1 MKRKKIIDQLI
12 YGLMTLLILI
22 NSLTPLTVFA
32 EDKPAIKLENVSEG
46 QNANHLNVQLTLEE
60 GQEDRRVQ
68 LSQPVIQQATIEIA
82 GKSIALKIENNQ
94 ELIIPGDVAGV
105 GTIHVDLKD
114 IKGLSSLDISYEQ
127 QQLTYTFEQATTSES
142 ASSNEITTSSS
153 ETESKTEN
161 TEPDSSKEPT
171 KATES
176 ATVATI
182 ESTQSEAIEKTK
194 PRADGPTDIR
204 EYFPNGEGTILTSS
218 NLVYLDED
226 GNVVTPP
233 VTSNTTVRAFYT
245 WNIPEDARQQI
256 EPGDYFDFKLP
267 EELKPKQAQVG
278 ELKNE
283 AGEVYAKYTIDQ
295 DGNIRFEFTE
305 EVKNQSDINGSFYFD
320 TEFKKEHIDGPG
332 DITIHYPVE
341 DDLPPV
347 NVEIRPDT
355 EQSIDKQGHFD
366 RTPNPSSVEWTVD
379 FNQSTNHLEDPKIT
393 EKWPE
398 GIDYKSVKV
407 MELEMNLDGTIKEVG
422 RELSPN
428 EYTVDKNGNVTIL
441 GETNKAYRLVYQTDI
456 KDSAKPENG
465 GKVSFTNVA
474 QLTDKN
480 DEDGIDAKATV
491 TNTFGK
497 PVEKN
502 MVGYD
507 PNNQEFSWAIK
518 YNYDEKNIAKGDA
531 IITDTISKN
540 MDLIDDSIKLY
551 PITFDKKGNE
561 VKGKALV
568 EGKDYVLEPN
578 PDGEGFVIKFL
589 NDFDGAVRV
598 EYKTK
603 VNCIVSD
610 PTQVTNNVATGTGQT
625 DGDKGTAQQ
634 QNVIKNITDI
644 DYADKKVGWKI
655 NVNKNHY
662 YMENLV
668 LTDTYSAIPGLSMAI
683 KEDLKPDF
691 EIRDVT
697 NNRVLVPGQDYD
709 LELLSDSSGK
719 NEMGF
724 KVVFKGD
731 YNPTESELE
740 INYRTNFDVSLLDP
754 NNPELDHFKNKMQ
767 ADWEDENGG
776 KHTSDDDKDF
786 KPHDPFQLNAQKSG
800 IYNAQTKH
808 ITWTIAVNLSHNI
821 LTHAQLQDKIKENQD
836 YVDGSLKIYKAEVK
850 KDGTVTKKQP
860 EEVVNDEMKKIIEPS
875 TSNDQMLQIDFPEGS
890 DETYL
895 IELDTSVE
903 GKIVEGSNQYTNVA
917 HYENND
923 DDRDVTGEVSVKY
936 GGKYAQKTG
945 EQDSE
950 NPDYVNWHAVIN
962 PSQSTL
968 DHVVIKDEPSDNQ
981 VIDQDSIQLYE
992 TTVAE
997 DGTITPNY
1005 DKPLKLN
1012 KDYTVEVTTDNVTG
1026 KQTMTIKLNDK
1037 IDTAYQLEYRSYIT
1051 SSSEGSKDT
1060 VSNKI
1065 TVTGDNEQTVSG
1077 GDGEDVTVELNH
1089 SGGSASGKKGKLV
1102 IQKTEA
1108 DGKTPLAG
1116 TKFELWN
1123 TSKTQLLRKGE
1134 VDENGQLIFGNLP
1147 YGEYL
1152 LIETAAPKG
1161 FTISTDLTEGRR
1173 ITIDDS
1179 TSTENAGV
1187 MTIPNERNKVILQKT
1202 DADGNPIKFGGDI
1215 QEGARFKLEHF
1226 SNLMPN
1232 HALWEPVELNPDRL
1246 NSEGI
1251 LEIDSLPLGLYRI
1264 TEIESPN
1271 GYILNNDP
1279 VTFVVYRNSNHQIP
1293 TINVKYKNYQG
1304 SAELIKT
1311 DSEGNPL
1318 QGAEFDVLDSNG
1330 KKVNSQPL
1338 VSQADGKVTII
1349 GLAPGDY
1356 KFVETKAPQGYILNN
1371 KEVPFTI
1378 DEVAHGK
1385 PKTVTTQ
1392 SNGSPLELVNYQG
1405 SVEFMKK
1412 DKEGKALAG
1421 AEFDLY
1427 NEANQKVNKEPIKSG
1442 EDGKVHV
1449 DQLAP
1454 GNYTLVETK
1463 APAVTEGSD
1472 YVINPA
1478 LIKVEVSKS
1487 ADGKPAIIDVGDF
1500 QNFRGKAQI
1509 TKVGEG
1515 GSIAGAEFELYRIV
1529 DGEEQHVRKVITPEN
1544 GILDISDLGAGNYKL
1559 VETKAAPGYI
1569 LNDQPIYFVVQEN
1582 DDQNPIIDNLDF
1594 ENYQVEVFGR
1604 KINEAKEAL
1613 AGAEYQIFKADDQDQ
1628 PTGDPVS
1635 VTNRE
1640 GQSTTTVVTDKNG
1653 EIYFK
1658 GIDLEGK
1665 ASQKYVLVETKAPEG
1680 YVLDTKPHPF
1690 EIHEQT
1696 GKPEPIDLGD
1706 FINYQGSIEWL
1717 KKDEAGKA
1725 LQGAEFEIR
1734 DEDGKVQTVMNASG
1748 KAVEKLI
1755 SDKTGKVFATGL
1767 APGKYELVETKA
1779 PKNFILNKKIV
1790 SFEISDKASG
1800 KPETITLEDFIN
1812 YQGSVKMTKVSD
1824 QGKRLAGAV
1833 FRLYHA
1839 DGKQVGEYTSDKNGQ
1854 LLVKNLSPGD
1864 YYFMEKEAPAG
1875 YTINKEK
1882 REFTIQSAEEN
1893 KPAIVNV
1900 GEFVNK
1906 KLPPVDVPKSS
1917 NQVNN
1922 SKHDSGTTTGS
1933 YPKTND
1939 TRNSWYLVV
1948 GLAVLIIAGTIYYR
1962 RKE

>member
-32 EDKPAIKLENVSEG
+32 EEKPAIKLENVLEG
-46 QNANHLNVQLTLEE
+46 QNANQLNVQLTLEE

-82 GKSIALKIENNQ
+82 GKSIALKIENDQ

-127 QQLTYTFEQATTSES
+127 QKLTYTFEQATTSES

-153 ETESKTEN
+153 ETDKTEN

-176 ATVATI
+176 ATVATT

-218 NLVYLDED
+218 NLVYLDKD

-245 WNIPEDARQQI
+245 WNIPEDVRQQI

-267 EELKPKQAQVG
+267 EELKPKQAQAG

-305 EVKNQSDINGSFYFD
+305 EIKKQSDINGSFYFD

-366 RTPNPSSVEWTVD
+366 RTPNPSSIEWTVD
-379 FNQSTNHLEDPKIT
+379 FNQSMNHLEDSKIT

-407 MELEMNLDGTIKEVG
+407 MELEMNLDGTIKEVS
-422 RELSPN
+422 RELSPS

-480 DEDGIDAKATV
+480 DDDGIDAKATV

-502 MVGYD
+502 MVNYD

-561 VKGKALV
+561 VKGEALV

-589 NDFDGAVRV
+589 NDVDGAVRV

-603 VNCIVSD
+603 VNGIVSD
-610 PTQVTNNVATGTGQT
+610 PTQVTNNVTTGTGQT

-634 QNVIKNITDI
+634 QNVTKNITDI

-668 LTDTYSAIPGLSMAI
+668 LNDTYSPIPGLSMAI

-697 NNRVLVPGQDYD
+697 KNRVLVPGQDYD

-754 NNPELDHFKNKMQ
+754 NNPELDHFENKMQ

-875 TSNDQMLQIDFPEGS
+875 TSNDQLLQIDFPEGS

-895 IELDTSVE
+895 IEFDTSVE

-950 NPDYVNWHAVIN
+950 NPDYVNWHAVGGCQVKVQQFN
-962 PSQSTL
+962 KNLNTGCRYL
-968 DHVVIKDEPSDNQ
+968 FTIKSCCLRQ
-981 VIDQDSIQLYE
+981 RILVH
-992 TTVAE
+992 
-997 DGTITPNY
+997 
-1005 DKPLKLN
+1005 KPL
-1012 KDYTVEVTTDNVTG
+1012 
-1026 KQTMTIKLNDK
+1026 
-1037 IDTAYQLEYRSYIT
+1037 
-1051 SSSEGSKDT
+1051 
-1060 VSNKI
+1060 
-1065 TVTGDNEQTVSG
+1065 
-1077 GDGEDVTVELNH
+1077 
-1089 SGGSASGKKGKLV
+1089 
-1102 IQKTEA
+1102 
-1108 DGKTPLAG
+1108 
-1116 TKFELWN
+1116 
-1123 TSKTQLLRKGE
+1123 
-1134 VDENGQLIFGNLP
+1134 
-1147 YGEYL
+1147 
-1152 LIETAAPKG
+1152 
-1161 FTISTDLTEGRR
+1161 
-1173 ITIDDS
+1173 
-1179 TSTENAGV
+1179 
-1187 MTIPNERNKVILQKT
+1187 
-1202 DADGNPIKFGGDI
+1202 
-1215 QEGARFKLEHF
+1215 
-1226 SNLMPN
+1226 
-1232 HALWEPVELNPDRL
+1232 
-1246 NSEGI
+1246 
-1251 LEIDSLPLGLYRI
+1251 
-1264 TEIESPN
+1264 
-1271 GYILNNDP
+1271 
-1279 VTFVVYRNSNHQIP
+1279 
-1293 TINVKYKNYQG
+1293 
-1304 SAELIKT
+1304 
-1311 DSEGNPL
+1311 
-1318 QGAEFDVLDSNG
+1318 
-1330 KKVNSQPL
+1330 
-1338 VSQADGKVTII
+1338 
-1349 GLAPGDY
+1349 
-1356 KFVETKAPQGYILNN
+1356 
-1371 KEVPFTI
+1371 
-1378 DEVAHGK
+1378 
-1385 PKTVTTQ
+1385 
-1392 SNGSPLELVNYQG
+1392 
-1405 SVEFMKK
+1405 
-1412 DKEGKALAG
+1412 
-1421 AEFDLY
+1421 
-1427 NEANQKVNKEPIKSG
+1427 
-1442 EDGKVHV
+1442 
-1449 DQLAP
+1449 
-1454 GNYTLVETK
+1454 
-1463 APAVTEGSD
+1463 
-1472 YVINPA
+1472 
-1478 LIKVEVSKS
+1478 
-1487 ADGKPAIIDVGDF
+1487 
-1500 QNFRGKAQI
+1500 
-1509 TKVGEG
+1509 
-1515 GSIAGAEFELYRIV
+1515 
-1529 DGEEQHVRKVITPEN
+1529 
-1544 GILDISDLGAGNYKL
+1544 YKL
-1559 VETKAAPGYI
+1559 
-1569 LNDQPIYFVVQEN
+1569 
-1582 DDQNPIIDNLDF
+1582 
-1594 ENYQVEVFGR
+1594 
-1604 KINEAKEAL
+1604 
-1613 AGAEYQIFKADDQDQ
+1613 
-1628 PTGDPVS
+1628 
-1635 VTNRE
+1635 
-1640 GQSTTTVVTDKNG
+1640 
-1653 EIYFK
+1653 
-1658 GIDLEGK
+1658 
-1665 ASQKYVLVETKAPEG
+1665 
-1680 YVLDTKPHPF
+1680 
-1690 EIHEQT
+1690 
-1696 GKPEPIDLGD
+1696 
-1706 FINYQGSIEWL
+1706 
-1717 KKDEAGKA
+1717 
-1725 LQGAEFEIR
+1725 
-1734 DEDGKVQTVMNASG
+1734 
-1748 KAVEKLI
+1748 
-1755 SDKTGKVFATGL
+1755 
-1767 APGKYELVETKA
+1767 
-1779 PKNFILNKKIV
+1779 
-1790 SFEISDKASG
+1790 
-1800 KPETITLEDFIN
+1800 
-1812 YQGSVKMTKVSD
+1812 
-1824 QGKRLAGAV
+1824 
-1833 FRLYHA
+1833 
-1839 DGKQVGEYTSDKNGQ
+1839 
-1854 LLVKNLSPGD
+1854 
-1864 YYFMEKEAPAG
+1864 
-1875 YTINKEK
+1875 
-1882 REFTIQSAEEN
+1882 
-1893 KPAIVNV
+1893 
-1900 GEFVNK
+1900 
-1906 KLPPVDVPKSS
+1906 
-1917 NQVNN
+1917 
-1922 SKHDSGTTTGS
+1922 
-1933 YPKTND
+1933 
-1939 TRNSWYLVV
+1939 
-1948 GLAVLIIAGTIYYR
+1948 
-1962 RKE
+1962 

>member
-32 EDKPAIKLENVSEG
+32 EDKPAIKLENVLEG
-46 QNANHLNVQLTLEE
+46 QNANQLNVQLTLEE

-82 GKSIALKIENNQ
+82 GKSIALKIENDQ

-153 ETESKTEN
+153 ETGKAEN

-176 ATVATI
+176 AIAATT
-182 ESTQSEAIEKTK
+182 ESTQSEAK

-218 NLVYLDED
+218 NLVYLDKD

-245 WNIPEDARQQI
+245 WNIPEDVRQQI

-379 FNQSTNHLEDPKIT
+379 FNQSMNHLEDPKIT

-407 MELEMNLDGTIKEVG
+407 MELEMNLDGTIKEVS
-422 RELSPN
+422 RELSPS

-441 GETNKAYRLVYQTDI
+441 GETNKAYRLVYQTDL

-561 VKGKALV
+561 VKGEALV

-589 NDFDGAVRV
+589 NDVDGAVRV

-603 VNCIVSD
+603 VNSIVSD
-610 PTQVTNNVATGTGQT
+610 PTQVTNNVTTGTGQT

-668 LTDTYSAIPGLSMAI
+668 LTDTYSPIPGLSMAI

-697 NNRVLVPGQDYD
+697 KNRVLVPGQDYD

-808 ITWTIAVNLSHNI
+808 ITWSIAVNLSHNI

-895 IELDTSVE
+895 IEFDTSVE

-1012 KDYTVEVTTDNVTG
+1012 KDYTVEITTDNVTG

-1116 TKFELWN
+1116 AKFELWN

-1179 TSTENAGV
+1179 TSTENVGV

-1232 HALWEPVELNPDRL
+1232 HSLWEPVELNPDRL

-1304 SAELIKT
+1304 SAELIKK

-1330 KKVNSQPL
+1330 KKVNQQPL
-1338 VSQADGKVTII
+1338 VSQADGKVTIT

-1356 KFVETKAPQGYILNN
+1356 KFVETKAPEGYILNN

-1378 DEVAHGK
+1378 DEVTHGK

-1392 SNGSPLELVNYQG
+1392 LNGSPLELTNYQG
-1405 SVEFMKK
+1405 SVEFVKK
-1412 DKEGKALAG
+1412 DKKGKALAG
-1421 AEFDLY
+1421 AVFDLY

-1449 DQLAP
+1449 DHLAP

-1463 APAVTEGSD
+1463 APEGYLLNKKKVTFTVNSSHNGKVPVIELADYINYKGSVQLTKRNTDGEGLFGAEFTLYKDDMKTVVKTAKSDKNGNVLFEDLAPGTYYYQETKAPTVTEGSD

-1478 LIKVEVSKS
+1478 LIKVEVPKA

-1529 DGEEQHVRKVITPEN
+1529 DGEEQPVRKVITPEN

-1569 LNDQPIYFVVQEN
+1569 VNDQPIYFVVQEN

-1613 AGAEYQIFKADDQDQ
+1613 AGAEYQIFKADDQEQ

-1658 GIDLEGK
+1658 GIDLEWK
-1665 ASQKYVLVETKAPEG
+1665 ALQKYVLVETKAPEG

-1696 GKPEPIDLGD
+1696 GKPEPIDLG
-1706 FINYQGSIEWL
+1706 
-1717 KKDEAGKA
+1717 
-1725 LQGAEFEIR
+1725 
-1734 DEDGKVQTVMNASG
+1734 
-1748 KAVEKLI
+1748 
-1755 SDKTGKVFATGL
+1755 
-1767 APGKYELVETKA
+1767 
-1779 PKNFILNKKIV
+1779 
-1790 SFEISDKASG
+1790 
-1800 KPETITLEDFIN
+1800 DFIN

-1864 YYFMEKEAPAG
+1864 YYFVEKEAPAG

-1882 REFTIQSAEEN
+1882 RQFTIQSAEEN

-1906 KLPPVDVPKSS
+1906 KLPPADVPKSS
-1917 NQVNN
+1917 NQANN

-1948 GLAVLIIAGTIYYR
+1948 GVAVLIIVGTIYYR